1 MTDKMKHKMRLSAGQ
16 VDGEKERRE
25 RQRDSKTRQAGREAG
40 VSDPDRNLK
49 TVIGGPDAVLSLPA
63 LYFSFS
69 LCSAPADEGQSQKVL
84 FVIFW
89 IRQISGSSCC
99 SLGWQIESAEETKA
113 KEKNQTWNTCCYF
126 AWSLLLSLS
135 LFVFLSHLSLFEGM
149 HGYNQEAYWDE
160 TNREDK
166 GNVKKKKKKVLKYGQ
181 RRRDEGR
188 EQWRDRERE
197 REMET
202 EGFLSILLCFHWTV
216 FQVPWS
222 SSYCVSLSLSL
233 FFLLSHTETQK
244 NWSVCD
250 T

>member
-113 KEKNQTWNTCCYF
+113 KEKNQTWNTCCFF

-166 GNVKKKKKKVLKYGQ
+166 GNVKKKKKSVEIWSEEE
-181 RRRDEGR
+181 R
-188 EQWRDRERE
+188 WRKRTMER
-197 REMET
+197 
-202 EGFLSILLCFHWTV
+202 
-216 FQVPWS
+216 
-222 SSYCVSLSLSL
+222 
-233 FFLLSHTETQK
+233 
-244 NWSVCD
+244 
-250 T
+250 